1 MRDISQRERFKLE
14 RDIQIRE
21 TIYTE
26 RDTHIQREKEKLE
39 TNRPIQIQKE
49 REVRD
54 NRTIQIKR
62 YRDRQR
68 VNKLERKS
76 EMGYGEKENGLINWY
91 LNLEIFARRHL
102 QT

>member
-26 RDTHIQREKEKLE
+26 RDTHIQRETEKLE

-76 EMGYGEKENGLINWY
+76 EMGDGEKENGLINWC